1 MAKHV
6 IFILGFLFQ
15 TGYCQIP
22 SFNTYTEFEKKYLSP
37 ASDTGYIFNFWAT
50 WCKPCVDELP
60 YFTEAAEQYKNKP
73 VKIIFVSLDSQKNQE
88 KLADFVNKNL
98 TNHAVVQLTDNKY
111 NDWINRVDPSW
122 AGSIP
127 ATLFVKGKKRAF
139 HEKQFEN
146 FKDLDTLWLTF
157 LKK

>member
-1 MAKHV
+1 MKRYL
-6 IFILGFLFQ
+6 ILLLGFFYQ
-15 TGYCQIP
+15 TGFCQIP
-22 SFNTYTEFEKKYLSP
+22 AFSTFTEFESAYLSP

-60 YFTEAAEQYKNKP
+60 YFTEAADHYKNSP
-73 VKIIFVSLDSQKNQE
+73 VKIIFVSLDSQKNKE
-88 KLADFVNKNL
+88 KLDDFVDKNL
-98 TNHAVVQLTDNKY
+98 KNHRVVQLTDNKY
-111 NDWINRVDPSW
+111 NEWIDRLDPSW

-127 ATLFVKGKKRAF
+127 ATLFVKGKKRTF

-146 FKDLDTLWLTF
+146 FNDLQTHWVTF